1 VTPNAQLKQLR
12 ALQASPA
19 AFQDTLLIDSD
30 GGAQRLSAVCDPWQ
44 KRDFESLDSGW
55 RAVAG
60 HKIERPALRAWLERS
75 RGHSK
80 TSDIAVMLAW
90 VLFASPRRLSGVVAA
105 ADRDQARLLRDAVSK
120 LVQLNPWLAKYVEV
134 QEGKIL
140 NPHTG
145 SECVVIAS
153 DVASSYGLL
162 CDFIIADEVAHWL
175 RRGLF
180 DSLLSTAAKR
190 KTCLFLCIT
199 NAGFEDSWVWVVRQ
213 AIRNDPAWYFSRLDG
228 PKAKWIT
235 PDRLAEQRRLLPD
248 IAYRRLWL
256 NVWSG
261 GSGDALHPDDL
272 TAALTQAE
280 PMRGDELGYAFV
292 AGLDIGISHDASAL
306 VTLGVHVGHTETIAA
321 PKAKLSG
328 TLAALVDA
336 GLMDVKRREPQ
347 RVHHS
352 GTGRVRLAAVEIWQ
366 PRDGNRVD
374 LTEVEAAI
382 VAVNERFGLSCVA
395 CDPWQSELMVQRLQ
409 RRGLPVYLL
418 QQTGINLQAQASA
431 VLDGF
436 RERIIDLYPCDQL
449 LADLRGLQ
457 VAERHYGFRLV
468 SPRATRTDTHA
479 TAHGDSATGFS
490 LGMLAA
496 KRAVLRP
503 AREVPGKLVLWPTGK

>member
-1 VTPNAQLKQLR
+1 MTTKLAELR
-12 ALQASPA
+12 KLQASPA
-19 AFQDTLLIDSD
+19 AFRDSLLIDSD
-30 GGAQRLSAVCDPWQ
+30 NGAQRLSAVCDDWQ
-44 KRDFESLDSGW
+44 RTDFERLDSGW

-90 VLFASPRRLSGVVAA
+90 VLFASRRRLSGVVAA

-120 LVQLNPWLAKYVEV
+120 LVQLNPWLATYIDV
-134 QEGKIL
+134 QESRIL

-145 SECVVIAS
+145 SECIVIAS

-162 CDFIIADEVAHWL
+162 CDFIVADEVCHW
-175 RRGLF
+175 RDRGLW

-190 KTCLFLCIT
+190 KNCLLLAIT
-199 NAGFEDSWVWVVRQ
+199 NAGFEDSWQWVIRQ
-213 AIRNDPAWYFSRLDG
+213 VIRTDPAWYFSRLDG
-228 PKAKWIT
+228 PRAKWIT
-235 PDRLAEQRRLLPD
+235 TDRLAEQRRLLPD
-248 IAYRRLWL
+248 LAYRRLWL

-261 GSGDALHPDDL
+261 GSGDALHPDDI
-272 TAALTQAE
+272 TAALTQTE
-280 PMRGDELGYAFV
+280 PMRGDEPGWTFV
-292 AGLDIGISHDASAL
+292 SGLDIGISHDASAL
-306 VTLGVHVGHTETIAA
+306 VTLGIHVGHTETIPA
-321 PKAKLSG
+321 PKVKLRG

-336 GLMDVKRREPQ
+336 GLMEMKRQEPQ
-347 RVHHS
+347 RVRHP
-352 GTGRVRLAAVEIWQ
+352 GTGRVRLAAVQIWK
-366 PRDGNRVD
+366 PRDGVRVD
-374 LTEVEAAI
+374 LTEVESAI
-382 VAVNERFGLSCVA
+382 VAVNEQFGLSCVA

-409 RRGLPVYLL
+409 RRGLPVYLI

-431 VLDGF
+431 VLDAF
-436 RERIIDLYPCDQL
+436 RERIISLFPCDEL

-503 AREVPGKLVLWPTGK
+503 ARDVPGRIVLWPETVA

>member
-1 VTPNAQLKQLR
+1 MTTKLAELR
-12 ALQASPA
+12 KLQASPA
-19 AFQDTLLIDSD
+19 AFRDVLLIDSD
-30 GGAQRLSAVCDPWQ
+30 SGPQRLSVVCDDWQ
-44 KRDFESLDSGW
+44 RTDFERLDSGW

-120 LVQLNPWLAKYVEV
+120 LVRLNPWLSKYITV
-134 QEGKIL
+134 QEGRIL
-140 NPHTG
+140 NPHTE
-145 SECVVIAS
+145 STCDVIAS

-162 CDFIIADEVAHWL
+162 CDFIIADEVAHW
-175 RRGLF
+175 RDRGLW

-190 KTCLFLCIT
+190 KVCLLLAIT
-199 NAGFEDSWVWVVRQ
+199 NAGFEDSWQWTVRQ
-213 AIRNDPAWYFSRLDG
+213 AIRNDPSWYFSRLDG

-248 IAYRRLWL
+248 LAYRRLWL

-261 GSGDALHPDDL
+261 GSGDALHADDI

-280 PMRGDELGYAFV
+280 PMRGDEPGYSFV
-292 AGLDIGISHDASAL
+292 SGLDIGISHDASAL
-306 VTLGVHVGHTETIAA
+306 VTLGVHVGHTETIAT
-321 PKAKLSG
+321 PKVKLRG

-336 GLMDVKRREPQ
+336 GLMEVKRDEPQ
-347 RVHHS
+347 RVRHP
-352 GTGRVRLAAVEIWQ
+352 GTGRVRLAAVQIWQ

-374 LTEVEAAI
+374 LTEVENAI
-382 VAVNERFGLSCVA
+382 VATNEKFGLSCVA

-431 VLDGF
+431 VLDVF
-436 RERIIDLYPCDQL
+436 RERIIDLFPCDEL

-468 SPRATRTDTHA
+468 SPRATRMDTHA

-503 AREVPGKLVLWPTGK
+503 AREVPGRIVLWPEVVA

>member
-1 VTPNAQLKQLR
+1 MLR
-12 ALQASPA
+12 
-19 AFQDTLLIDSD
+19 IDVD
-30 GGAQRLSAVCDPWQ
+30 GTQRRLSEVIEPWQ
-44 KRDFESLDSGW
+44 EADFAKLDSGLLAVIGAKVVNPTLRFW
-55 RAVAG
+55 GERA
-60 HKIERPALRAWLERS
+60 

-80 TSDIAVMLAW
+80 SSDLAIAVTYLM
-90 VLFASPRRLSGVVAA
+90 FASTKPLSGILAA
-105 ADRDQARLLRDAVSK
+105 CDAEQAAIVKESVSRLIAA
-120 LVQLNPWLAKYVEV
+120 NPWLKDFVTV
-134 QEGKIL
+134 QATSIVNE
-140 NPHTG
+140 HTG
-145 SECVVIAS
+145 SVCKVISGDAP
-153 DVASSYGLL
+153 SSYGALPS
-162 CDFIIADEVAHWL
+162 FVIYDELAHTAK
-175 RRGLF
+175 RDLF
-180 DSLLSTAAKR
+180 DSLLSASAKKER
-190 KTCLFLCIT
+190 CLFAVIT
-199 NAGFEDSWVWVVRQ
+199 NAGFQDSWVWTIRE

-228 PKAKWIT
+228 PTAKWIT

-336 GLMDVKRREPQ
+336 GLMDVKRREAQ
-347 RVHHS
+347 RVHHP

-382 VAVNERFGLSCVA
+382 VAINERFGLSCVA

-503 AREVPGKLVLWPTGK
+503 AREVPGKLVLWPTGAVA